1 MITAVVK
8 RHTDFFRISAALL
21 LAFLIAVVV
30 ILIGSD
36 KAHSSYYNF
45 LIFNMGLGFVP
56 VILAWWLVERLK
68 RKPWLSTGNVLLTL
82 LWLGFLPNS
91 FYMITDLI
99 HAQTSIGIDLL
110 YNIVLIFFCIFTSLV
125 AGFISLYLI
134 HVELYKRF
142 YYRNVHLVIGIIL
155 LLCSFAIYLG
165 RYLRWNSWDV
175 IFNPA
180 GLLFD
185 VTDSIASPS
194 THPDVFVTTFT
205 FFLLLGSMYI
215 VIWQIARALRRSKKL

>member
-1 MITAVVK
+1 ML
-8 RHTDFFRISAALL
+8 RHQ
-21 LAFLIAVVV
+21 
-30 ILIGSD
+30 
-36 KAHSSYYNF
+36 
-45 LIFNMGLGFVP
+45 
-56 VILAWWLVERLK
+56 LV
-68 RKPWLSTGNVLLTL
+68 
-82 LWLGFLPNS
+82 
-91 FYMITDLI
+91 
-99 HAQTSIGIDLL
+99 SI
-110 YNIVLIFFCIFTSLV
+110 FCITLSLFSFVYLTSLV

>member
-8 RHTDFFRISAALL
+8 RHTDFFRITAALL
-21 LAFLIAVVV
+21 LSFLIAVAV
-30 ILIGSD
+30 IVIG
-36 KAHSSYYNF
+36 AERARSSFYLF
-45 LIFNMGLGFVP
+45 LIFNMVLGFIP

-68 RKPWLSTGNVLLTL
+68 RKPWLSFGNIVLTL

-91 FYMITDLI
+91 FYVITDLI

-110 YNIVLIFFCIFTSLV
+110 YNIVLIFFCIFCSTV

-142 YYRNVHLVIGIIL
+142 YYRYVHLVIAFIF

-165 RYLRWNSWDV
+165 RFLRWNSWDV
-175 IFNPA
+175 VVNPA

-194 THPDVFVTTFT
+194 THPDVFVTTVT
-205 FFLLLGSMYI
+205 FFLLLSSMYI
-215 VIWQIARALRRSKKL
+215 VIWQVARALRRSKQL